1 MTPLNNKKRDM
12 NEKRFEELWERAEAE
27 GYASRL
33 ASEYPAWR
41 TKTRRTV
48 GMVAGLALVV
58 AVAVPALMPHK
69 TLDSTYYAKVYCNRT
84 GTDYQHWVDLA
95 DELLLG

>member
-1 MTPLNNKKRDM
+1 MTPLNNNKRVM
-12 NEKRFEELWERAEAE
+12 NEQRFEELWERAEAE

-33 ASEYPAWR
+33 ATEYPVWR
-41 TKTRRTV
+41 TKTRRTA
-48 GMVAGLALVV
+48 GMVAGWALVV

-69 TLDSTYYAKVYCNRT
+69 TMDSTYYAKVYCNRT

>member
-1 MTPLNNKKRDM
+1 MTPLNNNKRDM

-41 TKTRRTV
+41 TKTRRTA
-48 GMVAGLALVV
+48 GMVAGLALMV

-69 TLDSTYYAKVYCNRT
+69 TTDSTYYANVYCNRT
-84 GTDYQHWVDLA
+84 GTDNQHWVDLA
-95 DELLLG
+95 DELLKG